1 MEQVLRSREDGG
13 HVILISANEGRDSV
27 SSMDMETLTEYIKYY
42 NIRVSSV
49 VLHVSGTVSSE
60 YQKLAEMSGG
70 VTGTVRVTDDSVW
83 TLAGLNS
90 HLLAAVMKDMSAG
103 AVLPETI
110 HQVSGHYSAE
120 QRGLEWV
127 SQVRN
132 RRKESQQ
139 MSWNE

>member
-60 YQKLAEMSGG
+60 
-70 VTGTVRVTDDSVW
+70 
-83 TLAGLNS
+83 
-90 HLLAAVMKDMSAG
+90 HLIG
-103 AVLPETI
+103 E
-110 HQVSGHYSAE
+110 
-120 QRGLEWV
+120 
-127 SQVRN
+127 
-132 RRKESQQ
+132 
-139 MSWNE
+139 